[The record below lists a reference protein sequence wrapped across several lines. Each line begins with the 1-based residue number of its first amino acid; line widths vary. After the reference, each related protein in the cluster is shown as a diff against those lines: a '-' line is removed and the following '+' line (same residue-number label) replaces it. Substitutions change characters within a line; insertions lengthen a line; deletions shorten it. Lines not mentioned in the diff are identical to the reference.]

1 MTAGH
6 RSGLLGRPS
15 FASGDASEGASS
27 VEARSAKADE
37 ALRRLRWRARR
48 GLLEN
53 DILIGRFLDR
63 QGDALEASQAEAL
76 ARLLELSEAAL
87 FDLLLGRCEPAGA
100 LDNPAVREVLLQV
113 RTAGPELLVPGTS
126 PCTSG
131 A

>member
-27 VEARSAKADE
+27 AE

-63 QGDALEASQAEAL
+63 HGDALQASQAEAL
-76 ARLLELSEAAL
+76 ARLLELPENAL
-87 FDLLLGRCEPAGA
+87 LDLLLGHGEPAGA
-100 LDNPAVREVLLQV
+100 LDNPAIREVLLGL
-113 RTAGPELLVPGTS
+113 RTAGPERLVLGTS